1 MLDSVIKIGAGTG
14 TPRLTKQLGTKYH
27 ALLQGMEFIMSW
39 LGESVNSG
47 PPYKQIAKDQAWQTF
62 KPILGGLVCVLAMAM
77 GVMTIE
83 FPGILTNMMD
93 RPTGPLLMLFSLS
106 VYVWMLYGHAVRRN
120 LKRLT
125 KPEDVYVERAKTIAD
140 EIAILGEMQEANAR
154 GEVRPILHLD
164 TPFEDYVSKVVYA
177 LDARIN
183 LSENKA
189 KELLSSGKAYLFW
202 GIACYAVAII
212 LWQIAEHVWGY
223 SHFLLLGMISTSVTF
238 VVVEFLAAWFLKQYR
253 SYVDSS
259 IVYLSVRSAFNRYLL
274 TYYTVNQFGNNPEAL
289 KVMVDLLSE
298 EIKWPTHKD
307 VANNDFNYMME
318 SMGAVVNLIDKLKGT
333 VRSSGKKTDAE

>member
-1 MLDSVIKIGAGTG
+1 
-14 TPRLTKQLGTKYH
+14 
-27 ALLQGMEFIMSW
+27 MSW
-39 LGESVNSG
+39 WNNSLNNKVG
-47 PPYKQIAKDQAWQTF
+47 PSHEEMAKSLARQTF
-62 KPILGGLVCVLAMAM
+62 KPIIGVVVCVFAMAL
-77 GVMTIE
+77 GVMAIQ
-83 FPGILTNMMD
+83 FPDALTNVSN
-93 RPTGPLLMLFSLS
+93 RPMGPILMLFSLV
-106 VYVWMLYGHAVRRN
+106 VYIWTFYGITVRRN

-140 EIAILGEMQEANAR
+140 EIALLGEMQEANAR
-154 GEVRPILHLD
+154 GEVRQILHLD

-202 GIACYAVAII
+202 GIACYAVAIV
-212 LWQIAEHVWGY
+212 LWQIAEHIWGY
-223 SHFLLLGMISTSVTF
+223 SHFLLFGMISTSVTF

-274 TYYTVNQFGNNPEAL
+274 TYYAVNQFGSNPEAL

-298 EIKWPTHKD
+298 EIKWPAHKD
-307 VANNDFNYMME
+307 VASNDFNYMME
-318 SMGAVVNLIDKLKGT
+318 SMGTVVNLIDKLKGT
-333 VRSSGKKTDAE
+333 VRGSGKTGAE

>member
-1 MLDSVIKIGAGTG
+1 
-14 TPRLTKQLGTKYH
+14 
-27 ALLQGMEFIMSW
+27 MSW
-39 LGESVNSG
+39 LGESLKHNVG
-47 PPYKQIAKDQAWQTF
+47 PSNEQLAKRQARQAF
-62 KPILGGLVCVLAMAM
+62 MPVIGVLVCVVAVAM
-77 GVMTIE
+77 GVALIQ
-83 FPGILTNMMD
+83 FPGAITRVMD
-93 RPTGPLLMLFSLS
+93 NPTGPLLILFGAF
-106 VYVWMLYGHAVRRN
+106 VYVLTIYSVAIRRN
-120 LKRLT
+120 LARLN

-189 KELLSSGKAYLFW
+189 KELLGSGKAYLFG

-212 LWQIAEHVWGY
+212 LWQIAEHIWGY

-307 VANNDFNYMME
+307 VASNDFNYMME

-333 VRSSGKKTDAE
+333 VRGSGKTGAE